1 VGVSLGFILL
11 ASCGGGGGPGA
22 TDGGAGRG
30 GAKGGGGSTGTGG
43 VNAGGAGGA
52 GTCGTVAPC
61 GGDVVGSW
69 QVIQSCTT
77 LTGDL
82 SSTCAG
88 LTSIVNF
95 MLTGTV
101 TFNADHTYATTEG
114 GTYLQHYHAPPGCL
128 PAGEDCAQYQQ
139 SLVSQG
145 TFTSVACVTDSTGA
159 CNCDLT
165 APAIVINQSG
175 TYSSSGVSLTTTG
188 DGGTSTTPYCVQGN
202 MLYQNA
208 PTKSDGGV
216 TAMGGLVYT
225 RQ

>member
-1 VGVSLGFILL
+1 
-11 ASCGGGGGPGA
+11 
-22 TDGGAGRG
+22 
-30 GAKGGGGSTGTGG
+30 
-43 VNAGGAGGA
+43 
-52 GTCGTVAPC
+52 
-61 GGDVVGSW
+61 
-69 QVIQSCTT
+69 
-77 LTGDL
+77 
-82 SSTCAG
+82 
-88 LTSIVNF
+88 

-114 GTYLQHYHAPPGCL
+114 GTFLQHYHAPPGCL

-145 TFTSVACVTDSTGA
+145 TFTSVACAPDSTGA

-165 APAIVINQSG
+165 GPATVMNHSG

-188 DGGTSTTPYCVQGN
+188 DGGTSSGPYCVQGN

-208 PTKSDGGV
+208 STKSDGGV
-216 TAMGGLVYT
+216 TSMGGLVYT